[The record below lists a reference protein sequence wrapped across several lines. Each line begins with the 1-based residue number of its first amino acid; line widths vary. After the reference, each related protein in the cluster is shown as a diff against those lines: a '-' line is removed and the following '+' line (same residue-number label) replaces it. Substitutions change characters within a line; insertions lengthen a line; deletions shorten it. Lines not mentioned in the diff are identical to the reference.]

1 MLFWIISRF
10 KKNPEHKMLFHAL
23 KHSKSVMCLIEKI
36 DMLDKFHLSMNFIV
50 LLAMNLVLMNQ
61 QSLLNKVFLNRNTY
75 KHGFVLI
82 GS

>member
-1 MLFWIISRF
+1 
-10 KKNPEHKMLFHAL
+10 MLFHAL

-50 LLAMNLVLMNQ
+50 LLAMSLVLMNQ